1 MIEVVIE
8 DEDWTEVLGAAE
20 ELAIRCYDAALRFEP
35 ALDGEIALLLTDD
48 ANMRALNN
56 RFRGK
61 DKPTNVLS
69 FPGGGDEFIGDIAL
83 ARETCIHEAREK
95 GVALHDHAAHL
106 IIHGMLHLVGYDHKT
121 DDEAETMER
130 RETEILGSLAIA
142 DPNADRAET
151 RP

>member
-20 ELAIRCYDAALRFEP
+20 ELATRCHAAALRFEP
-35 ALDGEIALLLTDD
+35 SLDGEIALLLTDD

-83 ARETCIHEAREK
+83 AREACVDEAKEK
-95 GVALHDHAAHL
+95 GIALHDHAAHL
-106 IIHGMLHLVGYDHKT
+106 IIHGMLHLVGYDHET

-130 RETEILGSLAIA
+130 REAEILGSLGIT